1 MSGKVADPIF
11 INGADDEVLVGDTVE
26 IVAAEE
32 AASNAGASLSTF
44 ENAIPETTPP
54 EKQEALKSP
63 AGQSASSSAS
73 EVNSSSAGAETL
85 AAVNNIDMKDEDA
98 ANATVKE
105 LKE

>member
-44 ENAIPETTPP
+44 ENAIPEN
-54 EKQEALKSP
+54 KIGEANIKGNSKSK
-63 AGQSASSSAS
+63 
-73 EVNSSSAGAETL
+73 TF
-85 AAVNNIDMKDEDA
+85 
-98 ANATVKE
+98 
-105 LKE
+105 